1 VRGASG
7 PQNGP
12 QRIATPSKPATTH
25 QAVHFLLR
33 GRALSEKIE
42 FSQSDHLATLGSR
55 TRCSPPA
62 EILPCIPRLPWFSS
76 SHPLPTHETHPLHSR
91 PLHRPLPLRLQEI
104 RRSGWRR
111 RQLTIAFLPKS
122 KGNQY
127 FVTCEKGARTAATEL
142 GAELLF
148 DGPTTSDPAKQ
159 NEIVENWISL
169 GVDVIAAAA
178 ENKDGLSTALRK
190 AQAAGIKVLTYDADA
205 QPDARTFFVNQ
216 ATEKGIGDALLDN
229 AASLVGNEGEF
240 AIITANLTA
249 SNQNA
254 WIAAIKAR
262 QAELYPNMKLVDIKP
277 CDDLKDKAQQE
288 TTNLLSAHPNLKAVI
303 SVCSP
308 GVPGAAEAVKQAG
321 KTGAVKVVGLG
332 LPSENKAYVKEG
344 VTQAVILWKVEDLGY
359 LTIQAAAAL
368 AKGELKPGAT
378 EFKAGK
384 LGTMKIEGDNILL
397 GTPFA
402 FTKENIDQFD
412 F

>member
-1 VRGASG
+1 MKRILCSLALCAVPFLSACKPSG
-7 PQNGP
+7 ESAG
-12 QRIATPSKPATTH
+12 
-25 QAVHFLLR
+25 
-33 GRALSEKIE
+33 GG
-42 FSQSDHLATLGSR
+42 DGD
-55 TRCSPPA
+55 
-62 EILPCIPRLPWFSS
+62 
-76 SHPLPTHETHPLHSR
+76 
-91 PLHRPLPLRLQEI
+91 
-104 RRSGWRR
+104 
-111 RQLTIAFLPKS
+111 LTIAFLPKS

-127 FVTCEKGARTAATEL
+127 FVTCEKGARAAAQEL
-142 GAELLF
+142 GAEFLF
-148 DGPTTSDPAKQ
+148 DGPTNSDPAKQ

-169 GVDVIAAAA
+169 GVDVIAAAC

-190 AQAAGIKVLTYDADA
+190 AQEKGIKVITYDADA
-205 QPDARTFFVNQ
+205 QPDARSFFVNQ

-229 AASLVGNEGEF
+229 AATLVGSEGEF

-249 SNQNA
+249 ANQNA

-262 QAELYPNMKLVDIKP
+262 QAEKYPNMKLVDIKP

-368 AKGELKPGAT
+368 AKGELKPGDK

>member
-1 VRGASG
+1 M
-7 PQNGP
+7 
-12 QRIATPSKPATTH
+12 T
-25 QAVHFLLR
+25 
-33 GRALSEKIE
+33 RALSA
-42 FSQSDHLATLGSR
+42 LALVCTLPFLGACKPSAGS
-55 TRCSPPA
+55 
-62 EILPCIPRLPWFSS
+62 
-76 SHPLPTHETHPLHSR
+76 
-91 PLHRPLPLRLQEI
+91 
-104 RRSGWRR
+104 GGGDK
-111 RQLTIAFLPKS
+111 LTIALLPKS

-127 FVTCEKGARTAATEL
+127 FVTCEKGARAAAGDL
-142 GAELLF
+142 GAKLLF
-148 DGPTTSDPAKQ
+148 DGPTNSDPAKQ

-169 GVDVIAAAA
+169 GDVDVIVAAC

-190 AQAAGIKVLTYDADA
+190 AQAAGIKVITYDADA
-205 QPDARTFFVNQ
+205 QPDARSFFVNQ
-216 ATEKGIGDALLDN
+216 ATAKGIGDALMDH
-229 AASLVGNEGEF
+229 AATLTGGEGEF

-249 SNQNA
+249 ANQNE
-254 WIAAIKAR
+254 WIATIKAR
-262 QAELYPNMKLVDIKP
+262 QAEKYPNLKLVDIKP

-321 KTGAVKVVGLG
+321 KAGAVKVVGLG

-359 LTIQAAAAL
+359 LAVKAGAAL

-378 EFKAGK
+378 EFDAGK
-384 LGTMKIEGDNILL
+384 LGKLKIEGDNILL
-397 GTPFA
+397 GTPFT